1 MTEHERRSIARHR
14 HQAQTYRDLASD
26 HELMAEAPAEEWEHA
41 PPFLQEIPKGHAP
54 AWYQE
59 QAAHYRAQA
68 AHENAL
74 AALEYEV
81 AQKAWL
87 AQFSPE
93 QQADIREMHAKSLKH
108 TIAVL
113 ERQIAE
119 LHAELQFWQPA

>member
-41 PPFLQEIPKGHAP
+41 LPFLQEIPKGHAP

-68 AHENAL
+68 AHRTP
-74 AALEYEV
+74 
-81 AQKAWL
+81 
-87 AQFSPE
+87 SPPWNMKL
-93 QQADIREMHAKSLKH
+93 RRKRGSHNFPLSS
-108 TIAVL
+108 
-113 ERQIAE
+113 RQTSGRCMPRA
-119 LHAELQFWQPA
+119 

>member
-1 MTEHERRSIARHR
+1 MRRLKVSPFYCDR
-14 HQAQTYRDLASD
+14 S
-26 HELMAEAPAEEWEHA
+26 HA
-41 PPFLQEIPKGHAP
+41 TSQGRRWVPHGESPHDETGGRVSGKDRHAP

-59 QAAHYRAQA
+59 QAAHYRARA
-68 AHENAL
+68 AQETAL

-93 QQADIREMHAKSLKH
+93 QQADIREMHANSLKH

-119 LHAELQFWQPA
+119 LHAELQFWQPS